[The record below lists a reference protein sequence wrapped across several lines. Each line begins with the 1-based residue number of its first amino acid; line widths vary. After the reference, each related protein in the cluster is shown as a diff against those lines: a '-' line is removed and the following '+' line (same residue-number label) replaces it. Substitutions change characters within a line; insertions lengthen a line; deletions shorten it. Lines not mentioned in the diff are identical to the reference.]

1 MNRYTAFPTVLVCIV
16 AILFYTIIITTITIL
31 PPQLNFLTADS
42 SAFITPTKTMTN
54 NNNNNNTSSSDP
66 SNLRKVKVVASFYPI
81 YDFAKHVGGDR
92 IDASVLIPIGAEPH
106 DFDPTIQQ
114 ILAAQSADM
123 MVYNGA
129 GMENAWIKKI
139 KLRFAVDTSQGLQQ
153 LLTSNESSDQRG
165 LDPHIW
171 LDPILAIH
179 QVEIIR
185 DGLIKIDPNNAN
197 YYNQNAEKF
206 IGQLRALDAS
216 IRSQLSSS
224 NCAKRDFIAF
234 HQAFSYFAKRY
245 GLNQHSI
252 QGLSPEGEILSQRL
266 VQVVQLSDDL
276 GINVIYSEDLID
288 PRSSQAIAQ
297 EIPNGKVMVLSP
309 VEGIKP
315 QEQRASIGY
324 LDKMNEN
331 VAALKVGLQ
340 CKK

>member
-1 MNRYTAFPTVLVCIV
+1 MNRYAVFSTVLVCLVV
-16 AILFYTIIITTITIL
+16 AILFYTIITIIMIL

-42 SAFITPTKTMTN
+42 SAFTTPTKTMTN
-54 NNNNNNTSSSDP
+54 NNNNTSSTDS
-66 SNLRKVKVVASFYPI
+66 STLSKVKVVASFYPI